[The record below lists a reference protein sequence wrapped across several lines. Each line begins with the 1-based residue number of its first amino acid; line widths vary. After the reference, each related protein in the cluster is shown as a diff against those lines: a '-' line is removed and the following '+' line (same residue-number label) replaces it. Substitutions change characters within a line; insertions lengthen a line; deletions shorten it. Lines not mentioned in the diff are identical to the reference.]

1 MSQHPSNI
9 PTLPASGNATLA
21 AQNNQVAAPASAIA
35 SADQQRAIAEVQ
47 AALVIAASRPRDEI
61 KARERLIT
69 ACSRLNLAKRA
80 LYEYERGKEPISGP
94 SIRLAEAA
102 ARAWGNM
109 TYGFREM
116 SRDQGKSEVEAYA
129 WDLETNT
136 KAMRQF
142 AVKHWRDTKKGG
154 YALKDER
161 DIYELVANYAQRRVR
176 ATILEIIPGD
186 VIEDAV
192 RQCEITMNA
201 EVGDIK
207 EARKNMLAVFQPFG
221 VLQEHIEAR
230 LGHRLDAIQ
239 AGEILRLWKIY
250 NNIKDGVSK
259 PEDWFDMTIKPADAA
274 TAAKAEELK
283 GRLAKENAKP
293 AAQDAHAAESPS
305 GEQATLAA
313 NAPERGS
320 TTQIPCPNL
329 DGALVDA
336 AQCPSCPSYT
346 DASGMFCPSWQGEK

>member
-1 MSQHPSNI
+1 MSQHPN
-9 PTLPASGNATLA
+9 PLPLPDSGNAALA
-21 AQNNQVAAPASAIA
+21 AHNNQAAAPVSAVAST
-35 SADQQRAIAEVQ
+35 DQQRAIAEAQ

-61 KARERLIT
+61 AARERLLT
-69 ACSRLNLAKRA
+69 ACSRLNLAKGA
-80 LYEYERGKEPISGP
+80 LYEYERGKETVSGP

-116 SRDQGKSEVEAYA
+116 SREQGKSEVEAYA

-136 KAMRQF
+136 KAVRQF
-142 AVKHWRDTKKGG
+142 AVRHWRDTKKGG
-154 YALKDER
+154 YALKEER

-192 RQCEITMNA
+192 RQCETTMKA

-207 EARKNMLAVFQPFG
+207 EARKNMLSVFQPFG

-259 PEDWFDMTIKPADAA
+259 PEDWFDMTLTPADAA

-283 GRLAKENAKP
+283 NRLAGKAAKA
-293 AAQDAHAAESPS
+293 AAQDAPANETPT
-305 GEQATLAA
+305 GEQAAKA
-313 NAPERGS
+313 VNAPEQTAASRL
-320 TTQIPCPNL
+320 PCPNR

-336 AQCPSCPSYT
+336 AQCPSCAGYT
-346 DASGMFCPSWQGEK
+346 DASGALCPAWQGEE